1 MSDLVAVG
9 RVVGVFGSKGSLRI
23 SSLTDFPSR
32 ILKLRSVYLVG
43 RETEQHQVLAI
54 DLHRRGFRMTL
65 SGIDTAEKARDLIGC
80 YVSVPEQELQPLPEG
95 VYYAF
100 DIVGLIAVTEDGQEL
115 GEVTELLE
123 LPSSDVLV
131 VDCGGREFLI
141 PFISQFIKEIDTES
155 KRIVVT
161 PIEGLLDHQ

>member
-9 RVVGVFGSKGSLRI
+9 RVVGVFGSRGSLRI

-43 RETEQHQVLAI
+43 EEIEQHQVLSV
-54 DLHRRGFRMTL
+54 DTHRQGYRMTL
-65 SGIDTAEKARDLIGC
+65 SGVDSTQKASTLIGC
-80 YVSVPEQELQPLPEG
+80 YLSVPEHQLEPLPEG

-100 DIVGLIAVTEDGQEL
+100 EIVGLAAYTEDGERI
-115 GEVTELLE
+115 GDVVELLE
-123 LPSSDVLV
+123 LPGSDVLV
-131 VDCGGREFLI
+131 IDRGGREVLV
-141 PFISQFIKEIDTES
+141 PMVSQFIKEINADE

-161 PIEGLLDHQ
+161 PIEGMLGQE